1 MWKGTQ
7 KMTTKDLVSTARTFL
22 GKPYVWGGES
32 DTEGGYDCS
41 GFLYAVLKKCGM
53 NVPRTTA
60 QGFSRLGKAVGSI
73 KSGDLLFFGKS
84 KNNITH
90 VAIAISETQM
100 IESIGSSKNTKN
112 NKGKGVTISSIDRRS
127 DLVLIKRIVAY
138 ESEGI
143 TKMQLLKN
151 GIRSND
157 VTVFEILMKK
167 NGLYGGGI
175 DTVYGSGCELAC
187 ITFQK
192 SRGLV
197 ADGICGNNTW
207 KKLLESV
214 Y

>member
-1 MWKGTQ
+1 
-7 KMTTKDLVSTARTFL
+7 MTTKDLVSTARSFL

-32 DTEGGYDCS
+32 DSEGGYDCS

-60 QGFSRLGKAVGSI
+60 QGFSRLGKVVTSI
-73 KSGDLLFFGKS
+73 KVGDLLFFGKS

-90 VAIAISETQM
+90 VAIAISNTQM
-100 IESIGSSKNTKN
+100 IESIGTSKNTKN
-112 NKGKGVTISSIDRRS
+112 NKGKGVSISSINRRS
-127 DLVLIKRIVAY
+127 DLVMIKRIVAY
-138 ESEGI
+138 ESEES

-151 GIRSND
+151 GTRSND
-157 VTVFEILMKK
+157 VTVFEILMQK
-167 NGLYGGGI
+167 NGLYGGDI
-175 DTVYGSGCELAC
+175 DTMYGSGCVSAC
-187 ITFQK
+187 KTFQK

-197 ADGICGNNTW
+197 VDGICGNNTW

>member
-1 MWKGTQ
+1 
-7 KMTTKDLVSTARTFL
+7 MTTKDIVSTARTFL

-32 DTEGGYDCS
+32 DSEGGYDCS
-41 GFLYAVLKKCGM
+41 GFLYAVLKRCGM

-60 QGFSRLGKAVGSI
+60 QGFSCMGKAVSSI
-73 KSGDLLFFGKS
+73 KCGDLLFFGKS

-90 VAIAISETQM
+90 VAIAISDSQM

-112 NKGKGVTISSIDRRS
+112 NKGKGVTISSVNRRS

-138 ESEGI
+138 ESEGN

-157 VTVFEILMKK
+157 VTVFEILMQK
-167 NGLYGGGI
+167 NGLYDGGI
-175 DTVYGSGCELAC
+175 DTLYGSGCISAC
-187 ITFQK
+187 KSFQK
-192 SRGLV
+192 SKGLSV
-197 ADGICGNNTW
+197 DGICDNNTW

>member
-1 MWKGTQ
+1 
-7 KMTTKDLVSTARTFL
+7 MTTKDLVSTARTFL

-32 DTEGGYDCS
+32 ESEGGYDCS

-60 QGFSRLGKAVGSI
+60 QGFSQLGKVVSSI

-90 VAIAISETQM
+90 VGIAISDSQM
-100 IESIGSSKNTKN
+100 IESVGTSKNTKN
-112 NKGKGVTISSIDRRS
+112 NKGKGVTISSIYRRS

-138 ESEGI
+138 ESEVT
-143 TKMQLLKN
+143 TKMQMLKN
-151 GIRSND
+151 GTRSND
-157 VTVFEILMKK
+157 VTVFEILMQK
-167 NGLYGGGI
+167 NGLYSGNI
-175 DTVYGSGCELAC
+175 DRVYGKGCISAC
-187 ITFQK
+187 KSFQK
-192 SRGLV
+192 SKGLSV
-197 ADGICGNNTW
+197 DGICGNNTW

>member
-1 MWKGTQ
+1 
-7 KMTTKDLVSTARTFL
+7 MTTKDLVSTARKYL

-32 DTEGGYDCS
+32 DSEGGYDCS

-60 QGFSRLGKAVGSI
+60 QGFSQMGKAVGSI

-90 VAIAISETQM
+90 VAIAISDTQM
-100 IESIGSSKNTKN
+100 IESIGTSKNTKN
-112 NKGKGVTISSIDRRS
+112 NKGKGVTISNVNRRS

-138 ESEGI
+138 ESEET
-143 TKMQLLKN
+143 TKMQMLKN
-151 GIRSND
+151 GTRSND
-157 VTVFEILMKK
+157 VTVFEILMQK
-167 NGLYGGGI
+167 NELYNGGI
-175 DTVYGSGCELAC
+175 DTVYGSGCISAC
-187 ITFQK
+187 KSFQK
-192 SRGLV
+192 SRGL
-197 ADGICGNNTW
+197 APDGICGNNTW

>member
-1 MWKGTQ
+1 
-7 KMTTKDLVSTARTFL
+7 MTTKDIVSVARTYL

-32 DTEGGYDCS
+32 DSEGGYDCS

-84 KNNITH
+84 KNSITH
-90 VAIAISETQM
+90 VGIAISDSQM

-112 NKGKGVTISSIDRRS
+112 NKGKGVTISPINRRS

-138 ESEGI
+138 ESEGT
-143 TKMQLLKN
+143 TKMQMLKN
-151 GIRSND
+151 GTRSND
-157 VTVFEILMKK
+157 VTVFEILMQK
-167 NGLYGGGI
+167 NGMYGGGI
-175 DTVYGSGCELAC
+175 DTVYGGGCISAC
-187 ITFQK
+187 KSFQK

-197 ADGICGNNTW
+197 VDGICGNNTW

>member
-1 MWKGTQ
+1 
-7 KMTTKDLVSTARTFL
+7 MTTKDLVSTARTYL

-32 DTEGGYDCS
+32 DSEGGYDCS

-60 QGFSRLGKAVGSI
+60 QGFSQLGKAVGSI

-90 VAIAISETQM
+90 VAIAISNAQM
-100 IESIGSSKNTKN
+100 IESIGTSKNTKN
-112 NKGKGVTISSIDRRS
+112 NKGKGVTISDINRRY
-127 DLVLIKRIVAY
+127 DLVLIKRIVTY
-138 ESEGI
+138 ESEGT

-151 GIRSND
+151 GTKSND
-157 VTVFEILMKK
+157 VTVFEILMAK
-167 NGLYGGGI
+167 NGLYSGAI
-175 DTVYGSGCELAC
+175 DTVYGGGC
-187 ITFQK
+187 ITACKSFQQ
-192 SRGLV
+192 SRGL
-197 ADGICGNNTW
+197 AIDGICGNNTW

>member
-1 MWKGTQ
+1 
-7 KMTTKDLVSTARTFL
+7 MTTKDLVSTARTFL

-32 DTEGGYDCS
+32 ESEGGYDCS

-60 QGFSRLGKAVGSI
+60 QGFSQLGQAVSSI

-90 VAIAISETQM
+90 VAIAISDSQM

-112 NKGKGVTISSIDRRS
+112 NKGKGVTISSINRRS
-127 DLVLIKRIVAY
+127 DLILIKRIVAY
-138 ESEGI
+138 EREGT

-151 GIRSND
+151 GTRSND
-157 VTVFEILMKK
+157 VTVFEILIQK
-167 NGLYGGGI
+167 NGLYSGSI
-175 DTVYGSGCELAC
+175 DTVYGSGCISAC
-187 ITFQK
+187 KTFQK
-192 SRGLV
+192 KHGLST
-197 ADGICGNNTW
+197 DGICGNNTW